1 MLAATEIR
9 ATAIARR
16 RAIKRANAW
25 TAVLCCA
32 MSDPG
37 LVTTEEQ
44 AEQSGVMLVS
54 VLLLGVPEQSNESP
68 TYVRIEWVGR

>member
-1 MLAATEIR
+1 
-9 ATAIARR
+9 
-16 RAIKRANAW
+16 
-25 TAVLCCA
+25 